1 MNSVMDISAARDCFN
16 MASAVAEAC
25 GNGSDISKWNEYE
38 SKLPPYLYEPT
49 GELKEWALACYEE
62 NYEHRHTSQLY
73 GLWPAY
79 EGETDNTLF
88 EGARK
93 LIETKNTVLP
103 PTAGDNVAGHG
114 WVHKG
119 LIMARAKSAEGV
131 RDALLAVLTNEMY
144 YASMMTSHDT
154 TGRQAYCTDT
164 AITVP
169 AILMESVVYSD
180 SEVIELAPA
189 IPDEMLSS
197 GGNISGLRSRTGDAI
212 ENIEWSDEGISA
224 VINADGDVKVKFAR
238 PFAKAVVNGEDV
250 SEKLKTDESGESYI
264 TVSGKAEVEFV
275 FTDTA
280 EGTYEILNQDD
291 LRLTANGVNAGTVE
305 ISAAAV
311 GSGVLSNTVSLR
323 IKSPI
328 DGYSKITDY
337 EVVGRTEGKWE
348 QQSPPQNAFDG
359 DISTVYDG
367 QAGGRCGIKM
377 SEPQKI
383 TAFRFQSGA
392 GYEERMPGCVFRVSN
407 DGVNYTAVYTISS
420 VKPNGE
426 WNYVYLDDL
435 DAGARELL
443 ENNSFTYFEF
453 YGEKYAPIAELDVYT
468 DSEEESETCLAVTD
482 DSGNELTSAG
492 DAAAAAHINITVS
505 VSSNDSGKE
514 LTMYA
519 AQYDENGIL
528 ISIDVFNKIKDGDKK
543 ETDIFPN
550 CERIALYLWDADQA
564 PVIDAIELN

>member
-1 MNSVMDISAARDCFN
+1 MRKITSIAIHRSCTGFT
-16 MASAVAEAC
+16 
-25 GNGSDISKWNEYE
+25 WN
-38 SKLPPYLYEPT
+38 
-49 GELKEWALACYEE
+49 
-62 NYEHRHTSQLY
+62 
-73 GLWPAY
+73 
-79 EGETDNTLF
+79 
-88 EGARK
+88 
-93 LIETKNTVLP
+93 
-103 PTAGDNVAGHG
+103 
-114 WVHKG
+114 
-119 LIMARAKSAEGV
+119 
-131 RDALLAVLTNEMY
+131 
-144 YASMMTSHDT
+144 
-154 TGRQAYCTDT
+154 
-164 AITVP
+164 
-169 AILMESVVYSD
+169 
-180 SEVIELAPA
+180 
-189 IPDEMLSS
+189 
-197 GGNISGLRSRTGDAI
+197 
-212 ENIEWSDEGISA
+212 
-224 VINADGDVKVKFAR
+224 
-238 PFAKAVVNGEDV
+238 
-250 SEKLKTDESGESYI
+250 
-264 TVSGKAEVEFV
+264 VSGDGKVNIDDDG
-275 FTDTA
+275 TITA
-280 EGTYEILNQDD
+280 LS
-291 LRLTANGVNAGTVE
+291 AGTVK

-348 QQSPPQNAFDG
+348 QQSPPQNAFDV

-443 ENNSFTYFEF
+443 ENNSFTYFDF
-453 YGEKYAPIAELDVYT
+453 YGENYAPIAELDVYT
-468 DSEEESETCLAVTD
+468 DSEEESATCLAVTD
-482 DSGNELTSAG
+482 DSGNELTSAD
-492 DAAAAAHINITVS
+492 DAAAAAHINISVS
-505 VSSNDSGKE
+505 VSSDDNGKE

-528 ISIDVFNKIKDGDKK
+528 VSIDVFNKIKDGDKK
-543 ETDIFPN
+543 ETYISPN
-550 CERIALYLWDADQA
+550 CERIALYLWDTEQA